1 MSHELKYDR
10 YFRVV
15 TIPGG
20 EENTAGVGIEEYN
33 PLDFSDNNVLY
44 LASIYIEGGGRS
56 QAVRQAI
63 KTIETQI
70 TNDER
75 VAIRLNGRK
84 WYVWKKVYPQFNI
97 TSLKRNRA
105 GWCGM
110 LADDAA
116 KRKTTITERL

>member
-1 MSHELKYDR
+1 MQKLSYDR
-10 YFRVV
+10 YFRIV
-15 TIPGG
+15 TAPAN
-20 EENTAGVGIEEYN
+20 EEGAAAVGIEEYDPSN
-33 PLDFSDNNVLY
+33 HSDNNVLF
-44 LASIYIEGGGRS
+44 LASIYIKKGGRS

-116 KRKTTITERL
+116 RRKTTITERL